1 MSYYGRIY
9 LMAPIDFICIGI
21 MVLFGLIGLWRGLA
35 RQLMTLFCWFFSLIA
50 AIALVPI
57 FYKLLFT
64 DGAALASL
72 RTTLEEAFKLF
83 SVSKL
88 DEIAAANEI
97 ANGGAI
103 MARWVVMFGTFLLLW
118 IVVTIIFKL
127 LKLALKPLAYK
138 DPLFEVDRI
147 IGLFFGIAIGF
158 VVCVIILAVLY
169 LLRDGVHEI
178 DNFLT
183 NTVTPGCLTDKIV
196 YPVAVK
202 LGDYLKALG
211 SFYKTTVVA

>member
-1 MSYYGRIY
+1 
-9 LMAPIDFICIGI
+9 
-21 MVLFGLIGLWRGLA
+21 
-35 RQLMTLFCWFFSLIA
+35 MTLFCWFFSLIA

-88 DEIAAANEI
+88 DEIAAANGI

-158 VVCVIILAVLY
+158 VVCVVILAVLY

-183 NTVTPGCLTDKIV
+183 NTITPGCLTDKIV

-202 LGDYLKALG
+202 FGDYLKALG